1 MNKNVA
7 QQQALADEMYRKVY
21 EGNPSQDAP
30 KENDAPVAQEVQ
42 TENTQEVVEQKSET
56 TETQKENIEE
66 QKTVDWEHKFKVID
80 GKYRAEVPLLAGQI
94 RELKA
99 ELDTMKST
107 PKEEPVKVE
116 SNIKPEEVE
125 EYGENYVDFVK
136 RSAMD
141 VVGDSKNKINELE
154 KTVSELQQ
162 QQQTSSRQKFLSE
175 LEQLCPTYQE
185 LNSSDG
191 FISWLREVDAFTG
204 LDRKT
209 IFEDADVKNDSVRVA
224 NMFNAY
230 LSQHTKQEPST
241 QPVPLAE
248 QVTPK
253 TTKRT
258 PVPQGKRTYTKR
270 EITQFY
276 NDSMRGKYSPEKQA
290 EIERD
295 IFLAQQEDRIRN

>member
-1 MNKNVA
+1 MNKNVE
-7 QQQALADEMYRKVY
+7 QQFALAEDMHRKIY
-21 EGNPSQDAP
+21 EGNTSEDAP
-30 KENDAPVAQEVQ
+30 KENDAPEVKEVP
-42 TENTQEVVEQKSET
+42 ENTQEVIEQKSET
-56 TETQKENIEE
+56 TEIQKENIEE
-66 QKTVDWEHKFKVID
+66 NKVVNWEHKFKVID

-99 ELDTMKST
+99 QIDTIKNT
-107 PKEEPVKVE
+107 PEKEVEKVE
-116 SNIKPEEVE
+116 SNVKPEEVE

-154 KTVSELQQ
+154 KTVSDLQQ

-175 LEQLCPTYQE
+175 LEQLCPTYQD

-191 FISWLREVDAFTG
+191 FISWLREVDPFTG

-209 IFEDADVKNDSVRVA
+209 IFEDADVKNDSMRIA

-230 LSQHTKQEPST
+230 LQQHVKQEPSS

-258 PVPQGKRTYTKR
+258 PVPQGKKLWTKR
-270 EITQFY
+270 EIIQFY
-276 NDSMRGKYSPEKQA
+276 DNSRRGKYSPEKLL
-290 EIERD
+290 ELEKD
-295 IFLAQQEDRIRN
+295 IFQAQSEGRVR